1 MNVAVAEYTNQT
13 LPVSTDNEIIAVDD
27 HNIGVKIGLTQTNV
41 VYANVPVDVNVGSL
55 LVTVAEGLQG
65 PQGPAGAGIHQVY
78 TLTNASSWTHTHPFS
93 YQPEVRLID
102 ASGLGVD
109 IGVEYPDSSTVYIE
123 FPTPFTGTVILS

>member
-13 LPVSTDNEIIAVDD
+13 LPISTDNELITVDD
-27 HNIGVKIGLTQTNV
+27 HNIAIKVDVSQTTV
-41 VYANVPVDVNVGSL
+41 VYSDVPVDVNVGSL
-55 LVTVAEGLQG
+55 TVTVAEGLQG
-65 PQGPAGAGIHQVY
+65 PQGPAGAGVHQVY
-78 TLTNASSWTHTHPFS
+78 SLISVSSWSHSHPFL
-93 YQPEVRLID
+93 YAPEVRLID